1 MFRWLRHATVVSVL
15 GLSVYI
21 GFDNTDDITNT
32 VTLWQRLV
40 GVTATA
46 YAILALVAVAAY
58 CQRKRWLGAVLWF
71 WAVLVTF
78 TSGLA
83 ALVYGATGG
92 SSLAVLA
99 ASAGLPAL
107 VLWAAHGRARAPSS

>member
-15 GLSVYI
+15 ALSVYI

-40 GVTATA
+40 GVTATL
-46 YAILALVAVAAY
+46 YALLALVAVAAY
-58 CQRKRWLGAVLWF
+58 WQRKRWLGAALWV
-71 WAVLVTF
+71 WAILVVF

-83 ALVYGATGG
+83 ALEYGATGG
-92 SSLAVLA
+92 SSLAVLV
-99 ASAGLPAL
+99 ASAALPAL
-107 VLWAAHGRARAPSS
+107 VLWAAHGRAAGR